1 MSGQPPPAAIFVRL
15 FRAGRPES
23 LHRGHLLAIRRGQVV
38 ASAGDPHHL
47 VFVRSAAKPVQALT
61 GITSGAVEGFG
72 MDDRCVAISCA
83 SHMARPEHL
92 AAAQAIL
99 DAAHVP
105 HQALGCGG
113 HYSFDPDI
121 ARLQHPPP
129 EGPPAT
135 PTPAPA
141 CANPPTEAAASAT
154 QEVAS
159 DPKALHAAWM
169 ADQGVELIPSFD
181 REAARLDAA
190 GAGYLRVAVAG
201 SEQALI
207 GLDDRVRQDAPVLID
222 ALKRDG
228 MDVTLLSGDRQA
240 TAEIIARRL
249 GGMRV
254 IAEVLPEQKDRVIA
268 GLQADGRRV
277 AMVGDGVNDAPALV
291 RADVGIALGS
301 GTDVSIASADIV
313 LISNE
318 LEKVRLAAALSRR
331 TLRTIRQNIGIS
343 IAYNLIMVPLAM
355 LALITPLIAA
365 ISMPVSSLLV
375 IGNAAR
381 IRTLFKSGR

>member
-129 EGPPAT
+129 EGPPAIWSNCSGKHAMMLAAARAMGAPLEHYT
-135 PTPAPA
+135 SPGHPVQRSILADLLTLAQCGPDELVVAIDGCSAPAPA
-141 CANPPTEAAASAT
+141 LPLDRFGRVFQSLLEARRDEAHPLHDAASRVLRAMAAHPDLIAGPGRFDT
-154 QEVAS
+154 DLMLAGQGRIVA
-159 DPKALHAAWM
+159 K
-169 ADQGVELIPSFD
+169 
-181 REAARLDAA
+181 A
-190 GAGYLRVAVAG
+190 GAEGVH
-201 SEQALI
+201 I
-207 GLDDRVRQDAPVLID
+207 
-222 ALKRDG
+222 
-228 MDVTLLSGDRQA
+228 TL
-240 TAEIIARRL
+240 
-249 GGMRV
+249 
-254 IAEVLPEQKDRVIA
+254 
-268 GLQADGRRV
+268 
-277 AMVGDGVNDAPALV
+277 
-291 RADVGIALGS
+291 
-301 GTDVSIASADIV
+301 
-313 LISNE
+313 
-318 LEKVRLAAALSRR
+318 
-331 TLRTIRQNIGIS
+331 
-343 IAYNLIMVPLAM
+343 VPDEDL
-355 LALITPLIAA
+355 LIAA
-365 ISMPVSSLLV
+365 KVEDGIDRGYRGVIIELLERLGV
-375 IGNAAR
+375 FDETTATML
-381 IRTLFKSGR
+381 RTLHADPVIRNWAGEEVGALVVEAPPVRVPAEPDAA